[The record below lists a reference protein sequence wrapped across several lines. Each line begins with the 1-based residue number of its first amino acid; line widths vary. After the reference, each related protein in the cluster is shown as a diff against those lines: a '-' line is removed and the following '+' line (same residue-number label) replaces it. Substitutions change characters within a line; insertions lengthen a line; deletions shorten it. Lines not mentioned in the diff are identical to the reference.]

1 LNLGEDLPP
10 FGRYWSNQKIVV
22 TEAPLSALAWHPK
35 CDFIVAANLKR
46 SLELIGPQ
54 TLCCNQSIKEEEKD

>member
-1 LNLGEDLPP
+1 LGEDLPP
-10 FGRYWSNQKIVV
+10 YGRHCSNQKIIA

-35 CDFIVAANLKR
+35 CDFILAGNLKR

-54 TLCCNQSIKEEEKD
+54 TLGCNQSIKEEEKD